1 MLSVNYEVYRGH
13 DNFFFRLQFIKNLEN
28 PIIRVDSQ
36 KMVLI
41 FASFVLKI
49 SYMWTEELQFCID
62 MSTSTVFKCT

>member
-41 FASFVLKI
+41 FASLV
-49 SYMWTEELQFCID
+49 
-62 MSTSTVFKCT
+62 